1 MSISRG
7 KTMCISSAKGGVG
20 KTFITTNLAGIFAQL
35 DKKVLILDF
44 DLSNGAIGVT
54 LNTPFEKNIYNFI
67 DDYSNNRYKAF
78 ENYITRY
85 NDNIYFLAS
94 PKDPRQSNKIDPKYI
109 DIILDKATN
118 LFDIVLIDTNHDFS
132 EFNISTMDKVDQIL
146 FVITNDL
153 VDLKNMRSLLSV
165 FKDIELTN
173 YKLLL
178 NNSRDPFKKYFSLYD
193 MKNLLKNNIDY
204 IITSDLFLKNI
215 DIYNIEGKI
224 VSLDPKMPNVFNKDY
239 VTFMTIASDLFESG
253 GNK

>member
-1 MSISRG
+1 
-7 KTMCISSAKGGVG
+7 
-20 KTFITTNLAGIFAQL
+20 
-35 DKKVLILDF
+35 
-44 DLSNGAIGVT
+44 
-54 LNTPFEKNIYNFI
+54 
-67 DDYSNNRYKAF
+67 
-78 ENYITRY
+78 
-85 NDNIYFLAS
+85 
-94 PKDPRQSNKIDPKYI
+94 
-109 DIILDKATN
+109 
-118 LFDIVLIDTNHDFS
+118 
-132 EFNISTMDKVDQIL
+132 MDKVDQIL